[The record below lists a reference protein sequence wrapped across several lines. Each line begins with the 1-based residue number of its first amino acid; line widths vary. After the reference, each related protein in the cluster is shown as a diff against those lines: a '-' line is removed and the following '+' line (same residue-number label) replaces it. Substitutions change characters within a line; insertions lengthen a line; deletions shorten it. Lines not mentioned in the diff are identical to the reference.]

1 MPTAA
6 ETHLLEGYTSH
17 RRAPLKRIEH
27 FLGLLGIH
35 LLRFEEGGGAEHEAH
50 GCSGGGDSK
59 NVAASDVRAEKLGE
73 PLDEGVAYLQ
83 LCVSLFLL
91 LGSCLR
97 PLLLLGLLPVP
108 KPSACSEKGRMSG
121 HSSTTTDTAH
131 RTERMRVS
139 KAKTTSLRVCFC
151 ILLCDMQR
159 YMRTHT
165 GLYHSSRREEEPC
178 LNSSQEVS

>member
-50 GCSGGGDSK
+50 GCSGGGDSE
-59 NVAASDVRAEKLGE
+59 NVAASDMRAEKLGE

-91 LGSCLR
+91 LSSCLR

-108 KPSACSEKGRMSG
+108 KPSACSE
-121 HSSTTTDTAH
+121 
-131 RTERMRVS
+131 
-139 KAKTTSLRVCFC
+139 
-151 ILLCDMQR
+151 
-159 YMRTHT
+159 
-165 GLYHSSRREEEPC
+165 
-178 LNSSQEVS
+178 